1 MVKPAARA
9 FGSVKVDPRVTKKQD
24 DMKRVYL
31 VTFPHPRTSEDPPRR
46 IRQKTASPAAR
57 DLASPSRFDRAAIEE
72 VFVGASQRLVY
83 ELPQHQRRNGTV
95 ELEQMA
101 IFMEY
106 HQPRPNDAA
115 DAPRLP
121 HFHIAIQAKRSF
133 RFMPFKRALRVH
145 YKMATHWSCAHPG
158 YFSAL
163 RYCAFPSPTKPQ
175 AELDPEPRL
184 WAASGRHKP
193 LFESCQEPF
202 TAAATQKRREDKF
215 KAALEAGKSEPRV
228 TEMDLYSAIVL
239 GGFRNTPDD
248 CHAWRRLVAQLK
260 VASPSLYSYAFKI
273 RTKLTS
279 LIDDVWSWETVGDG
293 LPMLSMTR
301 VARLQHAA
309 TQPCR
314 CGGQWASKA
323 EAVFRN
329 NSLDPSELFTDIM
342 HALAEGRGPS
352 AKVLVLAGRYGG
364 EGKSFLLAPLRSI
377 FGADGV
383 QESPSPGSF
392 PLMGLEN
399 KRVVLLDEWRFNSQ
413 VLRMAT
419 QLLWFEGKPIPL
431 ARPQNQAGVVG
442 HTLYQ
447 GSAPIFITTKA
458 RDLERFQQA
467 ADWARRNDQSSE
479 FTMLLRRLKVYTLQ
493 VPTPTLS
500 DAVIPDCGVC
510 FARMALQCS
519 RHAPAGSVNSDG
531 IDVADL

>member
-1 MVKPAARA
+1 MAKAAARTSA
-9 FGSVKVDPRVTKKQD
+9 SVNVDPRATKKQD
-24 DMKRVYL
+24 GMKRVYL
-31 VTFPHPRTSEDPPRR
+31 VTCPHPRASEAPPRR
-46 IRQKTASPAAR
+46 ISQKSAPPAVCE
-57 DLASPSRFDRAAIEE
+57 LASPSRFDRAAIEE
-72 VFVGASQRLVY
+72 VFVGASQRRVY
-83 ELPQHQRRNGTV
+83 ELPQHQRHAGTV
-95 ELEQMA
+95 ELEHMA

-115 DAPRLP
+115 GTPRLP
-121 HFHIAIQAKRSF
+121 HFHVAIQAKRSF

-145 YKMATHWSCAHPG
+145 YKMATHWSCDHPG
-158 YFSAL
+158 YYSAV
-163 RYCAFPSPTKPQ
+163 RYCALPSSTKPQ
-175 AELDPEPRL
+175 TELDPEPRL
-184 WAASGRHKP
+184 WAASGLHKP

-202 TAAATQKRREDKF
+202 AATATQKRREDKV
-215 KAALEAGKSEPRV
+215 KVALEAGKSEPRV

-248 CHAWRRLVAQLK
+248 CHAWRRLVAHLK

-273 RTKLTS
+273 RTKLPS
-279 LIDDVWSWETVGDG
+279 LIDDVWSWEAVGDAI
-293 LPMLSMTR
+293 PMLSMTR

-309 TQPCR
+309 AQVCP

-323 EAVFRN
+323 AEVFRN
-329 NSLDPSELFTDIM
+329 NCIDPGDLFTDIM

-352 AKVLVLAGRYGG
+352 VKVVVLAGRYGG
-364 EGKSFLLAPLRSI
+364 EGKSFLLAPLRSV

-447 GSAPIFITTKA
+447 GSAPIFVTTKA
-458 RDLERFQQA
+458 SDLERFQQA
-467 ADWARRNDQSSE
+467 AEWAMRNDQSSE
-479 FTMLLRRLKVYTLQ
+479 ATMLLRRLKVYTLQ
-493 VPTPTLS
+493 VPTPTLGGG
-500 DAVIPDCGVC
+500 AIPDGGVC
-510 FARMALQCS
+510 FARMALQFS
-519 RHAPAGSVNSDG
+519 RLAAAASVNSDG
-531 IDVADL
+531 IDMADI